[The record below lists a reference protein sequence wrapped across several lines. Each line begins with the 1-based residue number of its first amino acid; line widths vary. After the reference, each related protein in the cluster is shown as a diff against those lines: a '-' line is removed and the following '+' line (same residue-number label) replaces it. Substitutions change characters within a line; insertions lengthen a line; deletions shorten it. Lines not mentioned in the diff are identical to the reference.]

1 MTLTATAPVTAE
13 TIIQTA
19 EIKHSLLK
27 VSQLHPCF
35 GAEAHNKF
43 GRLHLPVSPACN
55 IQCRFCNRSINEKNE
70 KEVRPGVTAGILR
83 PDQAV
88 ETVRKALAL
97 CPDITVVGIAG
108 PGDTIATDAAIR
120 AFRAVHKAYPHLINC
135 LSTNG
140 LRLPD
145 LAEELMDVGVKTV
158 TVTVNAVDPFILDKV
173 VSHIVYKGKK
183 ITGPAMGEILT
194 TRQLQGIR
202 KVSGLGAAV
211 KVNTVLVPGVNDGHI
226 EDIAKA
232 VSEAGAHIY
241 HIIPLIPQHELSHIE
256 EPDCDMLQKAR
267 EDGEKYL
274 EVFRHC
280 KHCRAD
286 ACGIPGLSYFSRE
299 LYGGQ
304 METFS
309 HG

>member
-1 MTLTATAPVTAE
+1 MTPTTTADTL
-13 TIIQTA
+13 IQTA
-19 EIKHSLLK
+19 EVKHCLLK

-55 IQCRFCNRSINEKNE
+55 IQCRFCNRSINKR
-70 KEVRPGVTAGILR
+70 EVRPGVTAGILR
-83 PDQAV
+83 PEQAV
-88 ETVRKALAL
+88 ATVKKALAL

-108 PGDTIATDAAIR
+108 PGDTLATDAAIE
-120 AFRAVHKAYPHLINC
+120 AFRAVHEAYPHLIKC

-145 LAEELMDVGVKTV
+145 RAEELIGVGVKTV

-173 VSHIVYKGKK
+173 VSYVVFEGRK

-194 TRQLQGIR
+194 ARQLDGIR
-202 KVSGLGAAV
+202 RVSGLGAAV
-211 KVNTVLVPGVNDGHI
+211 KVNTVLLPGINDGHI
-226 EDIAKA
+226 GDIARA
-232 VSEAGAHIY
+232 VSGAGAHIY
-241 HIIPLIPQHELSHIE
+241 NIIPLIPQHELSHIE
-256 EPDCDMLQKAR
+256 APDCDMLQKAR
-267 EDGEKYL
+267 EDGERYL

-286 ACGIPGLSYFSRE
+286 ACGVPGLSDFSRE
-299 LYGGQ
+299 LYGEG